1 MIFHDISNSSC
12 RSFKSHICLLNSVAV
27 LRLLFLKDCLWPYSR
42 LLKLPS
48 VSPTYFFSSEFDF
61 MVASYIIPSSRHFP
75 STGHVSFF
83 LQLHDLFSSPSVSSL
98 RSWLL
103 WLLMALSMLG
113 MHHGDTFSVFLLNI
127 FLSWWS
133 MVKCLSTSRRNFLEI
148 FVSIL
153 WQKGGLNQVI
163 LRFLFLRCVEPP
175 LP

>member
-27 LRLLFLKDCLWPYSR
+27 LRLLFLKDCLCRR
-42 LLKLPS
+42 LLKLPF

-61 MVASYIIPSSRHFP
+61 MMASYIIPSSRHFP

-98 RSWLL
+98 SS

-113 MHHGDTFSVFLLNI
+113 MHRGDTFTFSVFLLNI

-163 LRFLFLRCVEPP
+163 LRFLFLRCVGPP